1 MTIAGG
7 APAGAATLPHGRGG
21 IPRDI
26 IYKGRDREVRRD
38 MRRGAGPLAEAGTLG
53 DQPDSGA
60 ASPPANEAAEFNF
73 DTRRL
78 RRPKKA
84 ELIADEIRRSIV
96 RKHLNPGDRLP
107 NERQMIDQLHS
118 SRGTV
123 REALKILEA
132 QGLIEV
138 TPGVKGGARV
148 ASISYEAA
156 SFHLKSFFYFQPL
169 SWAQVYDFREQ
180 VEPRAAALATPHL
193 TEADLRALEDTIER
207 CRQGMKGEIP
217 LSEHRVEE
225 GRFHR
230 IIAYRCPNPM
240 LRFGT
245 IFVNDMLV
253 DFTQFRN
260 VIGNET
266 HAFACECLDSHLE
279 ILAALRAHDAEGVA
293 ARLLV
298 HIRTLK
304 DFLSSRE
311 QIVDPDMLLSRQE
324 NPDHYDPSGES
335 RRQG

>member
-1 MTIAGG
+1 MDRSRKATEESEPEAASER
-7 APAGAATLPHGRGG
+7 APAASKEPSAA
-21 IPRDI
+21 
-26 IYKGRDREVRRD
+26 V
-38 MRRGAGPLAEAGTLG
+38 
-53 DQPDSGA
+53 
-60 ASPPANEAAEFNF
+60 EFYF

-96 RKHLNPGDRLP
+96 RKQLNPGDRLP
-107 NERQMIDQLHS
+107 NEREMIDQLRS

-132 QGLIEV
+132 QGLVEIS
-138 TPGVKGGARV
+138 PGVKGGARV
-148 ASISYEAA
+148 ASITYESA

-169 SWAQVYDFREQ
+169 SWAQVYEYREQ
-180 VEPRAAALATPHL
+180 VEPQAAALATPFM
-193 TEADLRALEDTIER
+193 TAGDLQALEETIER

-217 LSEHRVEE
+217 LAEHRIEE

-240 LRFGT
+240 LRFST

-253 DFTQFRN
+253 DFTRFRN

-279 ILAALRAHDAEGVA
+279 LLAVLRAGDREGVA
-293 ARLLV
+293 KRMLV
-298 HIRTLK
+298 HIRALK
-304 DFLSSRE
+304 DFLSTRE

-324 NPDHYDPSGES
+324 NIDHYAREPDPH
-335 RRQG
+335 RRK

>member
-1 MTIAGG
+1 ME
-7 APAGAATLPHGRGG
+7 RQ
-21 IPRDI
+21 D
-26 IYKGRDREVRRD
+26 KK
-38 MRRGAGPLAEAGTLG
+38 
-53 DQPDSGA
+53 QA
-60 ASPPANEAAEFNF
+60 ASVAEVSAPTIGSSQTYF

-96 RKHLNPGDRLP
+96 RRQLTPGDRLP
-107 NERQMIDQLHS
+107 NEREMIDQLRS

-132 QGLIEV
+132 QGLVEI

-169 SWAQVYDFREQ
+169 SWAQVYEFREQ
-180 VEPRAAALATPHL
+180 VEPCAAAQATPHL
-193 TEADLRALEDTIER
+193 TAEDFRALEDTLER

-217 LSEHRVEE
+217 LAEHRIEE

-253 DFTQFRN
+253 DFTRFRN
-260 VIGNET
+260 VIGGET

-279 ILAALRAHDAEGVA
+279 LLAALRAGDGETVA
-293 ARLLV
+293 ARMLV
-298 HIRTLK
+298 HIRALK
-304 DFLSSRE
+304 DFLSTRE
-311 QIVDPDMLLSRQE
+311 QIVDPDMLLSRQDRLDLYGAE
-324 NPDHYDPSGES
+324 P
-335 RRQG
+335 